1 MFCCCFFRRKGTNWN
16 RRKPTQLTGHC
27 YKHRTLLNILFAL
40 NTLFES
46 VIMLDIFQTGM
57 TDVRWWKWFMET
69 SHIITV
75 TGLKHSRPYYYQNC
89 TSKHQAHLTHTH
101 THTHT
106 RSCARTHTSTHIHVH
121 IQEDKHTHT
130 HTNTHRHRQTSTH
143 IHAHIQ
149 EHTHTHTLSLS
160 HWAAFLLVVVL
171 EVIKQNDSQYI
182 WLTADFVSGV
192 CLSYLLKYQKLLV
205 NVNPVNVWL
214 KIMFVHPEVT
224 LCGWWDVKI
233 QELTHWP
240 WPLSADIPSP
250 RKCLLRLTFL
260 RSSQTCYRIPPGWT
274 WRWGGGG
281 GVGRGEGGEGGG
293 GGGGK

>member
-1 MFCCCFFRRKGTNWN
+1 
-16 RRKPTQLTGHC
+16 
-27 YKHRTLLNILFAL
+27 
-40 NTLFES
+40 
-46 VIMLDIFQTGM
+46 
-57 TDVRWWKWFMET
+57 MET

-75 TGLKHSRPYYYQNC
+75 TGLKHIRPYYYQNC

-101 THTHT
+101 THTRAHVHAHT
-106 RSCARTHTSTHIHVH
+106 QAHTYMYIYKKTTHT
-121 IQEDKHTHT
+121 HTHT

-149 EHTHTHTLSLS
+149 DTHTHTHTHTLSLS

-214 KIMFVHPEVT
+214 KIVFVHPKVT
-224 LCGWWDVKI
+224 LCGWWDAKI

-274 WRWGGGG
+274 WRWGGGV
-281 GVGRGEGGEGGG
+281 GVGRGGGG
-293 GGGGK
+293 VWEGWVGVGVNKSTCENELFCA